1 MKFSDDVLMAYAQGR
16 LDQAERGELER
27 AMRADPLLAARV
39 ARYRAQRANVGG
51 SFGAVFDDGPQRP
64 AQRGKVVQLDTVRA
78 ARQAFQPPPE
88 PRRQWHWQ
96 RVAALVASL
105 VVGALAGVFFGYRAL
120 SSPAATG
127 LADVRDGGLVAQGML
142 SMALSQQ
149 LAATPAGDGQV
160 RIGISFLT
168 KDGGYCR
175 SFAVGASAGLA
186 CRNGELWTIPVLAES
201 APGEAGSYRQAG
213 SEMPQPVLEA
223 VEQRIEGV
231 ALDAAAEQAARA
243 RGWRR

>member
-1 MKFSDDVLMAYAQGR
+1 MRIPDEVLMAYAQGR
-16 LDQAERGELER
+16 LDAATRGELEQ

-51 SFGAVFDDGPQRP
+51 SFGTVIDDKPRRAVPQ
-64 AQRGKVVQLDTVRA
+64 GKVVQLDSVRA
-78 ARQAFQPPPE
+78 ARQHFQPPPE
-88 PRRQWHWQ
+88 PRRRWQWQ

-105 VVGALAGVFFGYRAL
+105 VVGALTGVFFGYRAL
-120 SSPAATG
+120 YTPPSTG
-127 LADVRDGGLVAQGML
+127 LVDVRGGDLLAQGTL
-142 SMALSQQ
+142 AMALSQQ
-149 LAATPAGDGQV
+149 LAASQPADGQV

-175 SFAVGASAGLA
+175 SFAVGSSAGLA
-186 CRNGELWTIPVLAES
+186 CRSGESWTIPVLAQS

-223 VEQRIEGV
+223 VEQRIDGV
-231 ALDAAAEQAARA
+231 ALDAAGEQAARQ

>member
-1 MKFSDDVLMAYAQGR
+1 MKFSDEVLMAYAQGR
-16 LDQAERGELER
+16 LDQATRGELER
-27 AMRADPLLAARV
+27 ALRADPLLAARV
-39 ARYRAQRANVGG
+39 ARYRSQRANVGG
-51 SFGAVFDDGPQRP
+51 SFGPVMDDKPRRP

-88 PRRQWHWQ
+88 PRRRWQWQ
-96 RVAALVASL
+96 RVAALVVAL
-105 VVGALAGVFFGYRAL
+105 AVGAFTGVFFGYRAL
-120 SSPAATG
+120 HSPAATG
-127 LADVRDGGLVAQGML
+127 LADIREGGLVAQGLL

-149 LAATPAGDGQV
+149 LASTPAGDGQV

-168 KDGGYCR
+168 KDGTYCR

-186 CRNGELWTIPVLAES
+186 CRNGDLWTIPVLAES

-213 SEMPQPVLEA
+213 SDMPQPVLEA
-223 VEQRIEGV
+223 VEQRIDGA
-231 ALDAAAEQAARA
+231 ALDAAGEQAARQ